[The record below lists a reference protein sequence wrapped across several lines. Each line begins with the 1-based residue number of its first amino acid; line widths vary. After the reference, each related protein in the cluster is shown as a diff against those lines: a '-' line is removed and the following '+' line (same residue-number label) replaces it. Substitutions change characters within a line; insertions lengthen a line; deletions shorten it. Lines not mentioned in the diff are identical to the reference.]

1 LDQWPSDSHDSP
13 PPARSFAAAATA
25 GWLLLLLLDVSTN
38 DNCVVIAT
46 HSYCIFLSL
55 PLGKLTRIVKLFES
69 HDDEI

>member
-1 LDQWPSDSHDSP
+1 MAERLARFTS
-13 PPARSFAAAATA
+13 ARSLVRRRRHC
-25 GWLLLLLLDVSTN
+25 WLLLLLLLDVSTN

-69 HDDEI
+69 HNDEI